1 MRRSLLS
8 VALMA
13 AIGMLLLVLWR
24 NAGSDVD
31 SLEDIMHRHGL
42 TAAEIAY
49 GHSGEQPR
57 VRTVN
62 AKVDMVRPLYS
73 LAKPITA
80 AAALRV
86 LDLDQKIEGATVRQ
100 LLQHSGGWDRAVA
113 GDPVTRLMIG
123 NDCTMLAVPEKQFRP
138 GARYA
143 YSNLGY
149 CLVGRAIAEKT
160 GKSFR
165 ESVADL
171 FPETA
176 AMDYDPA
183 LGPSGGW
190 SGTARQYYSFA
201 SRPLPPET
209 ETAPLSRPNDLA
221 YGLGW
226 AIGPDFATHY
236 GALRSNFS
244 IVIKQGDYVAVGVFD
259 GRPENDVAAAREIRN
274 VMLRWKNG
282 K

>member
-8 VALMA
+8 VALLA

-100 LLQHSGGWDRAVA
+100 LLQHRGGWDRAVA
-113 GDPVTRLMIG
+113 GDPVTRLTSG
-123 NDCTMLAVPEKQFRP
+123 KDCTMLAVPEKQFRP

-165 ESVADL
+165 DSVADL
-171 FPETA
+171 FPETGD
-176 AMDYDPA
+176 MDFDPA
-183 LGPSGGW
+183 LGPAGGW
-190 SGTARQYYSFA
+190 SGTARQYYRFA
-201 SRPLPPET
+201 SRPLPQGT
-209 ETAPLSRPNDLA
+209 GRDALSRPNDIP

-226 AIGPDFATHY
+226 AIGPDFATHF
-236 GALRSNFS
+236 GALRSGFS
-244 IVIKQGDYVAVGVFD
+244 IVVKQGDFVAVGVFD
-259 GRPENDVAAAREIRN
+259 GRPKNDVAASREIRAAL
-274 VMLRWKNG
+274 LRWNAEK
-282 K
+282 